1 MRPPGADSEESWTL
15 RVLVLSLL
23 LLGEKDGV
31 DVRENSSLGDGDVSE
46 ELVQLFVVSDGE
58 LNVSGGDTGPLVV
71 LGGVSGQFQEFCGE
85 VLEDGCQVDR
95 GPGSDTLSETSLT
108 EVSSQAAD
116 REL

>member
-1 MRPPGADSEESWTL
+1 M
-15 RVLVLSLL
+15 
-23 LLGEKDGV
+23 

-58 LNVSGGDTGPLVV
+58 LNVSGGDTGPFVV
-71 LGGVSGQFQEFCGE
+71 LGGVSSQFQEFCSE
-85 VLEDGCQVDR
+85 ILEDGGQVDR